1 MHDTP
6 PEKTQNI
13 LLELKNI
20 SVNYGGIQAL
30 QDINL
35 TINGGE
41 VVTLI
46 GANGAGKSTTLRA
59 ISKIV
64 NPRKGKIFY
73 RGRDITRRQ
82 AHEVVR
88 LGIAH
93 SPTGRRGPRCEPTQ
107 SRFSHCRPAQG

>member
-13 LLELKNI
+13 LLELKNL

-30 QDINL
+30 QNINL
-35 TINGGE
+35 TINAGE

-64 NPRKGKIFY
+64 NLRQGQIIY
-73 RGRDITRRQ
+73 NGRDISRRQ
-82 AHEVVR
+82 ASR
-88 LGIAH
+88 
-93 SPTGRRGPRCEPTQ
+93 SCEIGNRPQ
-107 SRFSHCRPAQG
+107 SRRAAGFGAANGVD